1 MKWFSKIVLSCALA
15 SLAVVSVR
23 TKSVGSESADVSPA
37 TFGAVC
43 DGRRDDGAAFQAAL
57 DFVAQRGGG
66 SVLLP
71 AATCFI
77 DRTLVVGDRT
87 TIRGSGP
94 LSILVRGNTSS
105 VGPLYQGPTNC
116 ETNVGFTGRALF
128 MNSRYNCGNRGII
141 LSSFAI
147 DGSRVTDV
155 PLSVLIAF
163 SAIADTHIDSLSIV
177 GAAQDAIFFK
187 NGGVNTSITNTTI
200 DGFNM
205 HWGNGAGIHIEMWA
219 NANLPTDPAT
229 PVLISNNRIVVRG
242 LNFCT
247 GGPASENLRKPC
259 DGDAQCASGKCGDG
273 AVYAINAGKP
283 GGASSPGPGAA
294 VIISNNQVELTNRHY
309 GIGSFFSAYT
319 QIEGNRI
326 AAIKSATAW
335 SGLSTGIVCTGNT
348 GTEIVKSNE
357 LDSMGLPDDGRG
369 ILLTGGTT
377 QAAVLGN
384 AIVNRSARWNLA
396 MLEIRG
402 YTSAFEIGNNSI
414 TAGSGSHGLVIGAC
428 GDGRTSG
435 GIVHNNLVSMPGIVG
450 TVFRPI
456 VLRNATN
463 ITLTD
468 NVTSPSV
475 PVALQCPPAT

>member
-1 MKWFSKIVLSCALA
+1 MTWFSKIVLSCVLAL
-15 SLAVVSVR
+15 LAVIAAR
-23 TKSVGSESADVSPA
+23 TKSIGSESADISPIA
-37 TFGAVC
+37 FGAVC

-71 AATCFI
+71 AATCLI

-94 LSILVRGNTSS
+94 LSILARGNTPTL
-105 VGPLYQGPTNC
+105 GPLYQGPTNC
-116 ETNVGFTGRALF
+116 ETNVGFVGRAVF

-163 SAIADTHIDSLSIV
+163 SAIEDTHIDNLYIV

-200 DGFNM
+200 DGFDM
-205 HWGNGAGIHIEMWA
+205 YWGNGAGIHIEMWA
-219 NANLPTDPAT
+219 NANLPTDPAI
-229 PVLISNNRIVVRG
+229 PVLIRNNRIVARG
-242 LNFCT
+242 PNFCT

-259 DGDAQCASGKCGDG
+259 DGNAQCASGRCGDG

-283 GGASSPGPGAA
+283 GGSASSAPGAA

-319 QIEGNRI
+319 QIESNRI
-326 AAIKSATAW
+326 VAIGSATAW

-348 GTEIVKSNE
+348 GTEIVQGNE

-369 ILLTGGTT
+369 ILLSGGT
-377 QAAVLGN
+377 AAARVLGN
-384 AIVNRSARWNLA
+384 VIVNRSVRPL
-396 MLEIRG
+396 LSEIELRG
-402 YTSAFEIGNNSI
+402 YASAFEIASNSV
-414 TAGSGSHGLVIGAC
+414 ANGGGSHGLVIGAC
-428 GDGRTSG
+428 GGTLTTG
-435 GIVHNNLVSMPGIVG
+435 GIVHNHSVSMPGIVG
-450 TVFRPI
+450 TIFRPI
-456 VLRNATN
+456 VLRNATVP
-463 ITLTD
+463 LTD
-468 NVTSPSV
+468 NITFPA
-475 PVALQCPPAT
+475 VAAAVQCPPPM